1 MSMSMKDILQSSDE
15 EEEDDEE
22 DKKKKIKEMKLGR
35 NIIIW

>member
-1 MSMSMKDILQSSDE
+1 MSMKDILQSSDE

-35 NIIIW
+35 NITIW

>member
-1 MSMSMKDILQSSDE
+1 MSMKDILQSSDE
-15 EEEDDEE
+15 EEEDDKE

>member
-35 NIIIW
+35 NI

>member
-1 MSMSMKDILQSSDE
+1 MSMKDILQSSDE